1 VIREK
6 PLIAGHFRLTFSH
19 VTLVKQGKQTK
30 SPLKSTEISP
40 KSTPKHQKYDPK
52 IYIFIYLSL
61 SVAVSWQNRQLTDVS
76 QEIGQLN
83 DLFAQLSVS

>member
-1 VIREK
+1 MWPSQAGQTDLSPP
-6 PLIAGHFRLTFSH
+6 PLN
-19 VTLVKQGKQTK
+19 Q
-30 SPLKSTEISP
+30 P
-40 KSTPKHQKYDPK
+40 KSARNRPPKHQKYDPK

-61 SVAVSWQNRQLTDVS
+61 SVAVSWQNRQPTDVS